1 MKQFD
6 NRKQFCIDFC
16 AEKKYSGTYSLQLS
30 GFARNKKDRENKMAE
45 TIIDIQNVTKSY
57 QTGAPVV
64 RDVSLAI
71 PKGSFVTIIGPSG
84 CGKTTLLRL
93 INGMTDFDSGHI
105 IVMNKDL
112 ENWDKIQ
119 LRRSIGYAI
128 QQGGL
133 FPHLTVRQNIEFVLS
148 ISDASAHI
156 TNKRVS
162 DLATIMSFDDRQLDG
177 FPSSLSGG
185 QQQRVG
191 VARALASQP
200 EIVLMDEPLGALD
213 NITRRKL
220 QSEIKE
226 MHRKLGIT
234 FVMVTHDLHEAFTL
248 GTQVVIMNEG
258 RIEQFDTPETI
269 RTKPANEWVREFI
282 SL

>member
-1 MKQFD
+1 MK
-6 NRKQFCIDFC
+6 
-16 AEKKYSGTYSLQLS
+16 EP
-30 GFARNKKDRENKMAE
+30 
-45 TIIDIQNVTKSY
+45 IIEIQNVVKSY
-57 QTGAPVV
+57 QTGAPVL
-64 RDVSLAI
+64 RGVSLAI

-93 INGMTDFDSGHI
+93 INGMTDFDAGHI

-112 ENWDKIQ
+112 ASWDKIQ

-148 ISDASAHI
+148 ISDKNIQI
-156 TNKRVS
+156 TNERVS
-162 DLATIMSFDDRQLDG
+162 DLATIMSLDNRQLDG
-177 FPSSLSGG
+177 FPSNLSGG

-220 QSEIKE
+220 QSELKE
-226 MHRKLGIT
+226 MHQKLGIT

-258 RIEQFDTPETI
+258 RIEQFDTPDTI
-269 RTKPANEWVREFI
+269 REKPANEWVNNFI
-282 SL
+282 MM

>member
-1 MKQFD
+1 
-6 NRKQFCIDFC
+6 
-16 AEKKYSGTYSLQLS
+16 
-30 GFARNKKDRENKMAE
+30 MAE

-57 QTGAPVV
+57 QTGAPVL
-64 RDVSLAI
+64 RDVTLTI
-71 PKGSFVTIIGPSG
+71 DKGGFITIIGPSG
-84 CGKTTLLRL
+84 CGKTTLMRL
-93 INGMTDFDSGHI
+93 INGMTNFDSGCI

-148 ISDASAHI
+148 ISGKDIQI
-156 TNKRVS
+156 TNERVS
-162 DLATIMSFDDRQLDG
+162 DLAAMMSFDDRQLDG

-220 QSEIKE
+220 QSELKE

-258 RIEQFDTPETI
+258 RIEQFATPEII
-269 RTKPANEWVREFI
+269 RANPANEWVAKFI
-282 SL
+282 EI